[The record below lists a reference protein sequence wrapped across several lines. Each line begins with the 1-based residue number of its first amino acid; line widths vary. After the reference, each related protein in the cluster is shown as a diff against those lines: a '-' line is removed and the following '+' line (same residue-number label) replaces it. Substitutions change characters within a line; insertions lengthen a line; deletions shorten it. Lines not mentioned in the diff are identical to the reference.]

1 MYNAKSCPSF
11 GNESLIENFTNKYL
25 QSCRDIRSTIS
36 QKSVNIAACPSI
48 SKSLSEH
55 ENDNV
60 PILIDE
66 KSETRQTEKC
76 KDDKIV
82 SSITE
87 KTENDLKVIFSIL
100 FFCYRVSL
108 ESVSFLIFF
117 YNFFSKKE
125 KKKEIEDIKIII
137 GNRRK
142 RTRTRILKKL
152 MSSREYSS

>member
-36 QKSVNIAACPSI
+36 QKSANIATCPSI

-108 ESVSFLIFF
+108 ESVSVFFF

-125 KKKEIEDIKIII
+125 KKKEIKDIKIII